1 MTFTNQDDLSEQM
14 EPVWKGFA
22 KYNNLTAEQ
31 LDAADMVALGRFIC
45 GLNSSEIEQLDGDAF
60 TCVLHT
66 ELTCDFIYVT
76 TSACEIHKLVHIRLD
91 CLTNP
96 HKSTKATSDCITSF
110 IQEKREHNVKYSGIS
125 TKHCR
130 LHLKSVFVLMQLK

>member
-1 MTFTNQDDLSEQM
+1 MTFTNQNDLSEQM

-22 KYNNLTAEQ
+22 KNNNLTAEQ

-66 ELTCDFIYVT
+66 ELTCDFIYFT
-76 TSACEIHKLVHIRLD
+76 TSACDIPKLVNIQLNCH
-91 CLTNP
+91 TNP
-96 HKSTKATSDCITSF
+96 HKRTKATSDCITSF
-110 IQEKREHNVKYSGIS
+110 IQEVERKGNTMSNILVSAQS
-125 TKHCR
+125 TAGCI
-130 LHLKSVFVLMQLK
+130 

>member
-1 MTFTNQDDLSEQM
+1 MTFTDQDDLSEQM

-45 GLNSSEIEQLDGDAF
+45 GLNSTEIEQLDGDAF
-60 TCVLHT
+60 TCVLRT
-66 ELTCDFIYVT
+66 EITCDFIYVT
-76 TSACEIHKLVHIRLD
+76 TYTCDIHKLVYIQLN

-96 HKSTKATSDCITSF
+96 HKSTKATSERISSF
-110 IQEKREHNVKYSGIS
+110 I
-125 TKHCR
+125 
-130 LHLKSVFVLMQLK
+130 